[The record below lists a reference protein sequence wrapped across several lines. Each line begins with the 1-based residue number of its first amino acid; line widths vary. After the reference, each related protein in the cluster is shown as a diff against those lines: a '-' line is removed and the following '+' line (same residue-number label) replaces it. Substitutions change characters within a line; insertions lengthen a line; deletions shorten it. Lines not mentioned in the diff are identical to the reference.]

1 MHEVFLASCLRDPR
15 LTTTVA
21 LIHKFREGL
30 QASGSEVTSSS
41 KITQGYSAVYSTIY
55 ITALCKTFPIT
66 LFYEHKHGRLLPQ
79 FESKY
84 SNID

>member
-1 MHEVFLASCLRDPR
+1 MRFFLASCLRDPR

-41 KITQGYSAVYSTIY
+41 KITVYSTIY
-55 ITALCKTFPIT
+55 ITVLCKTFPLT
-66 LFYEHKHGRLLPQ
+66 LLYEHKHGRLLPQ
-79 FESKY
+79 LESKY